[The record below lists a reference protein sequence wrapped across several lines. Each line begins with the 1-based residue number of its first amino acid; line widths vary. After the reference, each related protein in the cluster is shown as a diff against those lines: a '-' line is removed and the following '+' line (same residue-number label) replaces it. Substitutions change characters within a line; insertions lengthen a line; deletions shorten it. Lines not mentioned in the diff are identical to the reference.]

1 MTDYKELVERLRGN
15 YRVPITDGLGPV
27 GGDEP
32 DNPHEFVRRFETP
45 PISKE
50 AADAIEQLTLERTKA
65 RFLYFGMNE
74 IVLANAPP
82 QSHPDDNDS
91 IPSCIARFN
100 RALTAAQAERAERDT
115 ARASLTAMTVERD
128 GYKTALTEAVRELN
142 AVRNALAQANEYRLK
157 ISERAAKIEAAQDEM
172 QKLLQVDVAAA
183 VAALLSRAEAA
194 ERERDEAIRL
204 RLEIVAQQT
213 ADARLAQLEHEGRS
227 DG

>member
-1 MTDYKELVERLRGN
+1 MTDYTELVERLRGI

-32 DNPHEFVRRFETP
+32 DNPHEFVQRFKTP

-50 AADAIEQLTLERTKA
+50 AADAIEQLTLERDEA
-65 RFLYFGMNE
+65 RF
-74 IVLANAPP
+74 
-82 QSHPDDNDS
+82 
-91 IPSCIARFN
+91 
-100 RALTAAQAERAERDT
+100 AAQAERAERDT

-157 ISERAAKIEAAQDEM
+157 ISERAAKIEAAQDET